1 MKIYIWQLKPS
12 MHQVALVKALK
23 EISDVTWVMQE
34 MELTSERK
42 RMGWQDGGLKPDINL
57 KTFPEMKE
65 FLSSLDSDSIHLFG
79 GFNASKN
86 LKKALKYCLKQ
97 KFNVYVQ
104 SESYCYEGIKGKL
117 RTKKLQLDY
126 KLFYKNKIK
135 GVLAM
140 GDLGVNFFT
149 TKMGFPED
157 KIFPFAYFTEK
168 SKIECNT
175 TIDSAFKI
183 IFVGQLIE
191 RKGIDLLIKSCAN
204 LKGNWKLDI
213 IGSGSLMEEMKNLA
227 SDINKQRINFLDTKT
242 NTEVQK
248 LMAQADLLILPSRW
262 DGWGAV
268 VNEALMNG
276 TQVIAT
282 NKCGS
287 SALLK
292 ENWRG
297 EVIESSSVNE
307 LQTAIS
313 ERIKKGK
320 LSFNERKRIADWASC
335 LNGNNGANFVKN
347 VLEGNGVINLWI

>member
-1 MKIYIWQLKPS
+1 M
-12 MHQVALVKALK
+12 
-23 EISDVTWVMQE
+23 
-34 MELTSERK
+34 
-42 RMGWQDGGLKPDINL
+42 
-57 KTFPEMKE
+57 
-65 FLSSLDSDSIHLFG
+65 
-79 GFNASKN
+79 
-86 LKKALKYCLKQ
+86 
-97 KFNVYVQ
+97 
-104 SESYCYEGIKGKL
+104 
-117 RTKKLQLDY
+117 
-126 KLFYKNKIK
+126 
-135 GVLAM
+135 
-140 GDLGVNFFT
+140 
-149 TKMGFPED
+149 
-157 KIFPFAYFTEK
+157 
-168 SKIECNT
+168 
-175 TIDSAFKI
+175 
-183 IFVGQLIE
+183 IE

-248 LMAQADLLILPSRW
+248 LMAQADLFNTTSRW

-347 VLEGNGVINLWI
+347 VLEGNGVINFWI